1 MNRSEII
8 ELLCNIILDDPN
20 QKQIADSILASLI
33 RNRISVDEAVEQY
46 NLLMESRDKKGYW
59 VGKLKSK
66 VVYEALKKYQKG
78 EQSLIDT
85 SKMLSSL
92 ITHALIELQSNE
104 QVTKSDLGIPELV
117 DLLTMSLSDQ
127 LPEEFY
133 SRLNEVLRN
142 YGYLDEKE
150 GE

>member
-20 QKQIADSILASLI
+20 QKQIADGILASLI
-33 RNRISVDEAVEQY
+33 RNRISVEEAVEQY
-46 NLLMESRDKKGYW
+46 NALMQSKQGYW

-78 EQSLIDT
+78 EQLLLDT
-85 SKMLSSL
+85 SKMISSL
-92 ITHALIELQSNE
+92 ITHAIIELQSNT
-104 QVTKSDLGIPELV
+104 QVTKSDLGIPELL
-117 DLLTMSLSDQ
+117 DLLNMSLSDQ